1 MLTFAMLIT
10 DRCMGSGIF
19 SVLDVITAANYV
31 HEQRTGEK
39 LLEMKLIGTKEY
51 AYAYN
56 GQRIG
61 PLLPVE
67 HIEQPDVLI
76 LPGMVEAV
84 MGAKKMRHHL
94 NKYTNLH
101 PTLIQWHKQGTLMAA
116 SCSGNLLFADTGI
129 AKGRPITCHWASEQ
143 AVKTLF
149 PEQTFHIQ
157 EMLIDHGDIISMGGA
172 TAIGQLILNLIE
184 RFAGRELANR
194 CAKIMLIEPERA
206 LQGAYSL
213 FNPNKRHGDELVL
226 AVQEWLEQTYAENP
240 AAATAAEKWN
250 MSERQLSRRFKQATS
265 ETINSYL
272 QKLRLEH
279 VKRGLEL
286 SKKLANTLIWES
298 GYEDVSSFRRLFK
311 RETGMTMKAYRQRFG
326 VSQTPVLDGASCEV

>member
-1 MLTFAMLIT
+1 MLTFAMIIT
-10 DRCMGSGIF
+10 NRCMGSGIF
-19 SVLDVITAANYV
+19 SVLDVITAANYL

-39 LLEMKLIGTKEY
+39 LLEMKLIGLKEY

-61 PLLPVE
+61 PLLPVS
-67 HIEQPDVLI
+67 HIEQPDVVI

-84 MGAKKMRHHL
+84 MDSDNMRKHL
-94 NKYTNLH
+94 DKYRSIYPILED
-101 PTLIQWHKQGTLMAA
+101 WHKHGTVMAA
-116 SCSGNLLFADTGI
+116 SCSGNFFLADTGI
-129 AKGRPITCHWASEQ
+129 SKGRTITCHWASEQ
-143 AVKTLF
+143 AAKELF
-149 PEQTFHIQ
+149 PQQDINPK
-157 EMLIDHGDIISMGGA
+157 EMLLDYGDMISMGGA
-172 TAIGQLILNLIE
+172 SAISQLVLSLIE
-184 RFAGRELANR
+184 RFAGRALANY

-206 LQGAYSL
+206 LQGAYSM

-226 AVQEWLEQTYAENP
+226 NVQQWLEAEYANSIS
-240 AAATAAEKWN
+240 AQQAAEKWN
-250 MSERQLSRRFKQATS
+250 MSERQLSRRFKQGTD

-286 SKKLANTLIWES
+286 SKKQANILIWES

-311 RETGMTMKAYRQRFG
+311 RETGMTMKAYRLRFG
-326 VSQTPVLDGASCEV
+326 LDQTPKAQLA